1 MEKLIKI
8 LDAHGIVYSAISE
21 KEIRCFVYAFSNEYD
36 TILWDEKMGGYRI
49 FTPENEENNNVFQW
63 LGY

>member
-8 LDAHGIVYSAISE
+8 LDAHGIVYSIVSE
-21 KEIRCFVYAFSNEYD
+21 EEIHCFVYAFSSEYD
-36 TILWDEKMGGYRI
+36 TILWDEKMNGYRI
-49 FTPENEENNNVFQW
+49 FTPENEEINNVFQW